1 MIERFEALLKNRIGL
16 EAESVGRV
24 VIERAV
30 RQRMHACDS
39 RDEDA
44 YWTTL
49 NASPAEQQAL
59 VEAVVVPETW
69 FFRYPESF
77 AALGRLAFERLPA
90 LAAGRTLR
98 ILSLPC
104 STGEEPFSIVMAL
117 LDAGLAPG
125 LFQVDAVDISERV
138 LERARQGVYGRN
150 SFRGED
156 LGFRDRYFLPSGE
169 GHAVAQQVA
178 SRVRFLRG
186 NLLEPGL
193 LAGEP
198 PYDFVFC
205 RNLLI
210 YFDRP
215 TQTAVLEVLKRLM
228 QRDGAMFIGPAEAS
242 LLSQQGMQPLGY
254 PQAFVFRHG
263 TAQTAAKPASTQAPA
278 PAAAMAM
285 LAPTRV
291 PPRQRPSLPKPERPN
306 PAQTRTAVDGTG
318 RDAALANIVSLANS
332 GRSEEARSACEA
344 FLATHGPSADAFYWL
359 GLLSDV
365 AGKVDEAQDYYRKA
379 LYLAPQH
386 AEALAHLAALLAAR
400 GDRAGAQRLQQRASR
415 GVNNHGR

>member
-1 MIERFEALLKNRIGL
+1 MIERFEALLKSRIGL
-16 EAESVGRV
+16 EAESVGRT

-30 RQRMHACDS
+30 GQRIKAAGCA
-39 RDEDA
+39 DEA
-44 YWTTL
+44 VYWTLL
-49 NASPAEQQAL
+49 NGSSTEQQAL

-77 AALGRLAFERLPA
+77 VALGRLALERLPT
-90 LAAGRTLR
+90 LAGRPLR

-125 LFQVDAVDISERV
+125 LFQVDAMDISERV

-150 SFRGED
+150 SFRGDD
-156 LGFRDRYFLPSGE
+156 LSFRDRYFLPTVE
-169 GHAVAQQVA
+169 GHALAPQVA

-215 TQTAVLEVLKRLM
+215 TQGAVLEVLKRLM
-228 QRDGAMFIGPAEAS
+228 HKDGALFIGPAEAS

-254 PQAFVFRHG
+254 PQAFVFR
-263 TAQTAAKPASTQAPA
+263 
-278 PAAAMAM
+278 
-285 LAPTRV
+285 LAPPNAGARPARPRGLV
-291 PPRQRPSLPKPERPN
+291 ASMPPPQSLPVRPSERPRPPLPRPERPKAV
-306 PAQTRTAVDGTG
+306 PAGTRDESLAEIV
-318 RDAALANIVSLANS
+318 RLANG
-332 GRSEEARSACEA
+332 GRSDEARIACEA
-344 FLATHGPSADAFYWL
+344 FLVAHGPSADVFYWL
-359 GLLSDV
+359 GLLADV
-365 AGKVDEAQDYYRKA
+365 AGKADEAQDFYRKA
-379 LYLAPQH
+379 LYLQPRH

-400 GDRAGAQRLQQRASR
+400 GDRAGALRLQQRAAR
-415 GVNNHGR
+415 GVNGDDR

>member
-1 MIERFEALLKNRIGL
+1 MIERFETLLKQRIGL

-30 RQRMHACDS
+30 RQRIHACGS

-44 YWTTL
+44 YWTAL

-77 AALGRLAFERLPA
+77 AALGRLALDRLPA
-90 LAAGRTLR
+90 LAPGRPLR

-125 LFQVDAVDISERV
+125 LFEVDAVDISERV

-150 SFRGED
+150 SFRGDD

-169 GHAVAQQVA
+169 GHAVTRQVA

-215 TQTAVLEVLKRLM
+215 TQSAVLEVLKRLM

-263 TAQTAAKPASTQAPA
+263 PSQAAKPSRLQVPAPAATVAAPA
-278 PAAAMAM
+278 PA
-285 LAPTRV
+285 RV
-291 PPRQRPSLPKPERPN
+291 PSRPRPPMPKPTQPK
-306 PAQTRTAVDGTG
+306 PGQARTAAGGEGPEAT
-318 RDAALANIVSLANS
+318 LANIVSLANS
-332 GRSEEARSACEA
+332 GRSEEARRACEA
-344 FLATHGPSADAFYWL
+344 FLAAHGPSADAFYWL

-365 AGKVDEAQDYYRKA
+365 AGKADEAQDYYRKA

-400 GDRAGAQRLQQRASR
+400 GDRAGARRLQQRASR

>member
-1 MIERFEALLKNRIGL
+1 MIERFETLLKVRIGL

-30 RQRMHACDS
+30 RQRMGACGS

-49 NASPAEQQAL
+49 NASPGEQQAL

-77 AALGRLAFERLPA
+77 AALGRLAFERLPE
-90 LAAGRTLR
+90 LAGGRPLR

-125 LFQVDAVDISERV
+125 LFQVDAVDVSERV
-138 LERARQGVYGRN
+138 LERARQGIYGRN
-150 SFRGED
+150 SFRGDD
-156 LGFRDRYFLPSGE
+156 LGFRERYFLPTGE
-169 GHAVAQQVA
+169 GYALTRQVGA
-178 SRVRFLRG
+178 KVRFMRG
-186 NLLEPGL
+186 NLLDPGL
-193 LAGEP
+193 LAGEA

-215 TQTAVLEVLKRLM
+215 TQSAVLEVLKRLM

-242 LLSQQGMQPLGY
+242 LLSQQGMQPLAY
-254 PQAFVFRHG
+254 PQAFVFRH
-263 TAQTAAKPASTQAPA
+263 APPQAIARPAKARVPVAAPTVVAPLPSRAPA
-278 PAAAMAM
+278 RP
-285 LAPTRV
+285 R
-291 PPRQRPSLPKPERPN
+291 PPLPKPEQLKD
-306 PAQTRTAVDGTG
+306 ASEGAG
-318 RDAALANIVSLANS
+318 RDADLANIASLANS
-332 GRSEEARSACEA
+332 GRSEDARAACEA
-344 FLATHGPSADAFYWL
+344 FLNAHGPSADAFYWL

-365 AGKVDEAQDYYRKA
+365 AGKVDEAQDNYRKA
-379 LYLAPQH
+379 LYLQPQH

-400 GDRAGAQRLQQRASR
+400 GDRAGAQRLQQRANR
-415 GVNNHGR
+415 GLNNHG

>member
-1 MIERFEALLKNRIGL
+1 MIERFESLLKSRIGL

-30 RQRMHACDS
+30 RQRMGATGC

-44 YWTTL
+44 YWSVL
-49 NASPAEQQAL
+49 HASLSELQAL
-59 VEAVVVPETW
+59 VETVVVPETW

-90 LAAGRTLR
+90 LAAGRPLR

-138 LERARQGVYGRN
+138 LERARQGLYGRN

-156 LGFRDRYFLPSGE
+156 LGFRDRYFIPTGE
-169 GHAVAQQVA
+169 GYVLAQQVA

-186 NLLEPGL
+186 NLLDPGL
-193 LAGEP
+193 LAGEA

-215 TQTAVLEVLKRLM
+215 TQAAVLEVLKRLM

-254 PQAFVFRHG
+254 PQAFVFRH
-263 TAQTAAKPASTQAPA
+263 APLQAAAKPAKARVQASVPVV
-278 PAAAMAM
+278 PAALPVRSPA
-285 LAPTRV
+285 RSR
-291 PPRQRPSLPKPERPN
+291 PPLPKPELPKSRP
-306 PAQTRTAVDGTG
+306 ATTS
-318 RDAALANIVSLANS
+318 RDAALAEIASLANS
-332 GRSEEARSACEA
+332 GRSGEARASCEA
-344 FLATHGPSADAFYWL
+344 FLAAHGPSAEAFYWL
-359 GLLSDV
+359 GLLADV
-365 AGKVDEAQDYYRKA
+365 AGKAVEAQDYYRKA
-379 LYLAPQH
+379 LYLQPQH
-386 AEALAHLAALLAAR
+386 SEALAHLAALLAAR

-415 GVNNHGR
+415 GVNDHGR

>member
-1 MIERFEALLKNRIGL
+1 MN
-16 EAESVGRV
+16 
-24 VIERAV
+24 
-30 RQRMHACDS
+30 ACGS

-44 YWTTL
+44 YWATL
-49 NASPAEQQAL
+49 NTSPAEQQAL

-77 AALGRLAFERLPA
+77 AALGRLAFERLPV
-90 LAAGRTLR
+90 LAGGRPLR

-138 LERARQGVYGRN
+138 LELARKGRYGRN
-150 SFRGED
+150 SFRGQE
-156 LGFRDRYFLPSGE
+156 LGFRERYFIPSGE
-169 GHAVAQQVA
+169 GYALAQQVA
-178 SRVRFLRG
+178 SKVRFLRG
-186 NLLEPGL
+186 NLLDPGL

-215 TQTAVLEVLKRLM
+215 TQAAVLEVLKRLM
-228 QRDGAMFIGPAEAS
+228 QQGGAMFIGPAEAS

-254 PQAFVFRHG
+254 PQAFVFRH
-263 TAQTAAKPASTQAPA
+263 AQAQPAAKSAKPLVVGATPARTPV
-278 PAAAMAM
+278 
-285 LAPTRV
+285 R
-291 PPRQRPSLPKPERPN
+291 PRQPLPKPERP
-306 PAQTRTAVDGTG
+306 AAVADSAN
-318 RDAALANIVSLANS
+318 RDTALANIASLANS
-332 GRSEEARSACEA
+332 GRSEQARAACQDY
-344 FLATHGPSADAFYWL
+344 LAAHGPSADVFYWL

-365 AGKVDEAQDYYRKA
+365 AGKADDAQDYYRKA
-379 LYLAPQH
+379 LYLQPQH
-386 AEALAHLAALLAAR
+386 AEALAHLAALLGAR
-400 GDRAGAQRLQQRASR
+400 GDQAGAKRLLERASR
-415 GVNNHGR
+415 GVSSHGR

>member
-1 MIERFEALLKNRIGL
+1 MIERFETLLKNRIGL
-16 EAESVGRV
+16 EAESVGRL

-30 RQRMHACDS
+30 RQRMNASGS

-44 YWTTL
+44 YWATL

-90 LAAGRTLR
+90 LVGGRPLR

-138 LERARQGVYGRN
+138 LELARKGRYGRN
-150 SFRGED
+150 SFRGQE
-156 LGFRDRYFLPSGE
+156 LGFRERYFIPGGE
-169 GHAVAQQVA
+169 GYALAQQVA
-178 SRVRFLRG
+178 SKVRFLRG
-186 NLLEPGL
+186 NLLDPGL

-215 TQTAVLEVLKRLM
+215 TQAAVLEVLKRLM
-228 QRDGAMFIGPAEAS
+228 QRDGALFIGPAEAS

-254 PQAFVFRHG
+254 PQAFVFRHAP
-263 TAQTAAKPASTQAPA
+263 AQPATMTAKPREQAPPPLAGPA
-278 PAAAMAM
+278 PARIPA
-285 LAPTRV
+285 R
-291 PPRQRPSLPKPERPN
+291 PRQPLPKPEQPKPQAAN
-306 PAQTRTAVDGTG
+306 
-318 RDAALANIVSLANS
+318 RDAALVEIASLANS
-332 GRSEEARSACEA
+332 GRSEQARVACQE
-344 FLATHGPSADAFYWL
+344 FLAAHGPSAEAFYWL

-365 AGKVDEAQDYYRKA
+365 AGKADEAQDYYRKA
-379 LYLAPQH
+379 LYLQPQH
-386 AEALAHLAALLAAR
+386 AEALAHLAALLGAR
-400 GDRAGAQRLQQRASR
+400 GDQAGARRLLERASR
-415 GVNNHGR
+415 GVNSHGR

>member
-1 MIERFEALLKNRIGL
+1 MIERFETLLKNRIGL

-90 LAAGRTLR
+90 LAGGRPLR

-125 LFQVDAVDISERV
+125 LFQVDAMDISERV

-178 SRVRFLRG
+178 SKVRFLRG

-215 TQTAVLEVLKRLM
+215 TQSAVLEVLKRLM

-254 PQAFVFRHG
+254 PQAFVFRH
-263 TAQTAAKPASTQAPA
+263 APPQVAAKPAKVRIPAPA
-278 PAAAMAM
+278 PVVAAPVPSR
-285 LAPTRV
+285 APAR
-291 PPRQRPSLPKPERPN
+291 PRAPLPKPELPK
-306 PAQTRTAVDGTG
+306 ADGAG
-318 RDAALANIVSLANS
+318 PEAALATIASLANS
-332 GRSEEARSACEA
+332 GRCEEARSACEA
-344 FLATHGPSADAFYWL
+344 FLAAHGPSADAFYWL

>member
-1 MIERFEALLKNRIGL
+1 MIERFETLLKNRIGL
-16 EAESVGRV
+16 EAESVGRI

-30 RQRMHACDS
+30 RQRMHASGCASEDS
-39 RDEDA
+39 
-44 YWTTL
+44 YWTAL
-49 NASPAEQQAL
+49 NASPVEQQAL

-77 AALGRLAFERLPA
+77 AALARLAFERLPA
-90 LAAGRTLR
+90 LAPGRPLR

-138 LERARQGVYGRN
+138 LERARQGLYGRN
-150 SFRGED
+150 SFRGD
-156 LGFRDRYFLPSGE
+156 VLDFRERYFIPAGE
-169 GHAVAQQVA
+169 GYALAQQVA
-178 SRVRFLRG
+178 GKVRFWRG
-186 NLLEPGL
+186 NLLDPGL

-198 PYDFVFC
+198 AYDFVFC

-215 TQTAVLEVLKRLM
+215 TQVAVLEVLKRLM

-242 LLSQQGMQPLGY
+242 LLSQQGMQALGY
-254 PQAFVFRHG
+254 PQAFVFRH
-263 TAQTAAKPASTQAPA
+263 APPKAAAKPVRAPA
-278 PAAAMAM
+278 RAAVPLPPVAPLRSPAK
-285 LAPTRV
+285 PR
-291 PPRQRPSLPKPERPN
+291 PPLPKP
-306 PAQTRTAVDGTG
+306 QTPQPGVDTSG
-318 RDAALANIVSLANS
+318 RDAALATIASLANS

-344 FLATHGPSADAFYWL
+344 FLAAHGPSADVFYWL

-365 AGKVDEAQDYYRKA
+365 AGRLDDAQDYYRKA

-400 GDRAGAQRLQQRASR
+400 GDRAGAQRLQQRAIR
-415 GVNNHGR
+415 GVNNDGR

>member
-1 MIERFEALLKNRIGL
+1 MIERVETLLKNLIGL
-16 EAESVGRV
+16 EAESIGRV
-24 VIERAV
+24 VVERAV
-30 RQRMHACDS
+30 RQRMTAAGC
-39 RDEDA
+39 RDEEA

-49 NASPAEQQAL
+49 SASPIEQQAL

-90 LAAGRTLR
+90 LAGGRQLR

-125 LFQVDAVDISERV
+125 LFQVDAVDVSERV
-138 LERARQGVYGRN
+138 LERARQGLYGRN
-150 SFRGED
+150 SFRGEE
-156 LGFRDRYFLPSGE
+156 LAFRDRYFIPSGE
-169 GHAVAQQVA
+169 GYALARQVA
-178 SRVRFLRG
+178 SKVRFLRG
-186 NLLEPGL
+186 NLLDPGL
-193 LAGEP
+193 LAGEA

-215 TQTAVLEVLKRLM
+215 TQRIVLDILKRLM
-228 QRDGAMFIGPAEAS
+228 QKDGAMFIGPAEAS
-242 LLSQQGMQPLGY
+242 LLSQHGMQALAY
-254 PQAFVFRHG
+254 PQAFVFRH
-263 TAQTAAKPASTQAPA
+263 APPPAAAKPVQVPVPVPVTASAPR
-278 PAAAMAM
+278 AAA
-285 LAPTRV
+285 PV
-291 PPRQRPSLPKPERPN
+291 RQRQPLPRPEQPK
-306 PAQTRTAVDGTG
+306 AAVEGTD
-318 RDAALANIVSLANS
+318 REAALAEIASLANS
-332 GRSEEARSACEA
+332 GRSNEAQVACEA
-344 FLATHGPSADAFYWL
+344 LLIRQGPSADVFYWL

-365 AGKVDEAQDYYRKA
+365 AGKTDEAQDYYRKA
-379 LYLAPQH
+379 LYLQPQH

>member
-1 MIERFEALLKNRIGL
+1 MIERFEVLLKTRIGL
-16 EAESVGRV
+16 EAESVGRL

-30 RQRMHACDS
+30 RQRMNACGS
-39 RDEDA
+39 GDEDA
-44 YWTTL
+44 YWNTL

-77 AALGRLAFERLPA
+77 AALGRLAFERLSA
-90 LAAGRTLR
+90 LSGGRSLR

-104 STGEEPFSIVMAL
+104 STGEEPFSIAMAL

-138 LERARQGVYGRN
+138 LELARKGHYGRN
-150 SFRGED
+150 SFRGQEV
-156 LGFRDRYFLPSGE
+156 GFRERYFIPTGE
-169 GHAVAQQVA
+169 GYALAQQVA
-178 SRVRFLRG
+178 SKVRFLRG
-186 NLLEPGL
+186 NLLDPGL

-215 TQTAVLEVLKRLM
+215 TQAAVLEVLKRLM

-254 PQAFVFRHG
+254 PQAFIFRHAP
-263 TAQTAAKPASTQAPA
+263 AQPASKPAKAHAHVPAPVVASPALARAPAKP
-278 PAAAMAM
+278 
-285 LAPTRV
+285 
-291 PPRQRPSLPKPERPN
+291 RQPLPKPERPVVV
-306 PAQTRTAVDGTG
+306 ADSSK
-318 RDAALANIVSLANS
+318 RDAALANIASLANS
-332 GRSEEARSACEA
+332 GRSEQARAACQEY
-344 FLATHGPSADAFYWL
+344 LAAHGPSADAFYWL

-365 AGKVDEAQDYYRKA
+365 AGRAGDAQDYYRKA
-379 LYLAPQH
+379 LYLQPQH
-386 AEALAHLAALLAAR
+386 VEALAHLAALLGAR
-400 GDRAGAQRLQQRASR
+400 GDQAGAKRLLERASR
-415 GVNNHGR
+415 GVNSLGR

>member
-1 MIERFEALLKNRIGL
+1 MIERFETLLKNRIGL
-16 EAESVGRV
+16 EAESVGRL

-30 RQRMHACDS
+30 RQRMNASGS

-44 YWTTL
+44 YWATL

-90 LAAGRTLR
+90 LVGGRPLR

-138 LERARQGVYGRN
+138 LELARKGRYGRN
-150 SFRGED
+150 SFRGQE
-156 LGFRDRYFLPSGE
+156 LGFRERYFIPGGE
-169 GHAVAQQVA
+169 GYALVQQVA
-178 SRVRFLRG
+178 SKVRFRRG
-186 NLLEPGL
+186 NLLDPGL

-215 TQTAVLEVLKRLM
+215 TQAAVLEVLKRLM
-228 QRDGAMFIGPAEAS
+228 QRDGALFIGPAEAS

-254 PQAFVFRHG
+254 PQAFVFRHAP
-263 TAQTAAKPASTQAPA
+263 AQPATMTAKPREQAPPPLAGPA
-278 PAAAMAM
+278 PARIPA
-285 LAPTRV
+285 R
-291 PPRQRPSLPKPERPN
+291 PRQPLPKPEQPKPQAAN
-306 PAQTRTAVDGTG
+306 
-318 RDAALANIVSLANS
+318 RDAALVEIASLANS
-332 GRSEEARSACEA
+332 GRSEQARVACQE
-344 FLATHGPSADAFYWL
+344 FLAAHGPSAEAFYWL

-365 AGKVDEAQDYYRKA
+365 AGKADEAQDYYRKA
-379 LYLAPQH
+379 LYLQPQH
-386 AEALAHLAALLAAR
+386 AEALAHLAALLGAR
-400 GDRAGAQRLQQRASR
+400 GDQAGARRLLERASR
-415 GVNNHGR
+415 GVNSHGR

>member
-1 MIERFEALLKNRIGL
+1 MIERFEALLKSRIGL

-24 VIERAV
+24 VIERAL
-30 RQRMHACDS
+30 RQRMNACGS
-39 RDEDA
+39 YDEEA
-44 YWTTL
+44 YWATL

-77 AALGRLAFERLPA
+77 AALGRLAFERLPN
-90 LAAGRTLR
+90 LVGGRPLR

-138 LERARQGVYGRN
+138 LERARQGLYGRN
-150 SFRGED
+150 SFRSDD
-156 LGFRDRYFLPSGE
+156 LGFRDRYFIPSGE
-169 GHAVAQQVA
+169 SHALAQQVA
-178 SRVRFLRG
+178 SKVRFLRG
-186 NLLEPGL
+186 NLLDPGL

-210 YFDRP
+210 YFDRT
-215 TQTAVLEVLKRLM
+215 TQTAVLEVLKRHM
-228 QRDGAMFIGPAEAS
+228 QKDGAMFIGPAEAS

-254 PQAFVFRHG
+254 PQAFVFRN
-263 TAQTAAKPASTQAPA
+263 APPQIAAKPAKVRIPAPA
-278 PAAAMAM
+278 PVAAAPVPSR
-285 LAPTRV
+285 APAR
-291 PPRQRPSLPKPERPN
+291 PRTPLPKPELPK
-306 PAQTRTAVDGTG
+306 AKADGAG
-318 RDAALANIVSLANS
+318 PEAALATIASLANS
-332 GRSEEARSACEA
+332 GRTGEARAACEA
-344 FLATHGPSADAFYWL
+344 FLSAHGPSADAFYWL

-365 AGKVDEAQDYYRKA
+365 AGKADEAQDHYRKA
-379 LYLAPQH
+379 LYLEPQH
-386 AEALAHLAALLAAR
+386 PEALAHLAALLAAR
-400 GDRAGAQRLQQRASR
+400 GDRAGAERLLQRASR
-415 GVNNHGR
+415 GVNSHGR

>member
-1 MIERFEALLKNRIGL
+1 MIERFEALLKSRIGL
-16 EAESVGRV
+16 EAESVGRT

-30 RQRMHACDS
+30 GQRIKAAGCA
-39 RDEDA
+39 DEAA
-44 YWTTL
+44 YWTLL
-49 NASPAEQQAL
+49 NGSSTEQQAL

-77 AALGRLAFERLPA
+77 AALGRLALERLPT
-90 LAAGRTLR
+90 LAGRPLR

-125 LFQVDAVDISERV
+125 LFQVDAMDISERV

-150 SFRGED
+150 SFRGDD
-156 LGFRDRYFLPSGE
+156 LSFRDRYFLPTVE
-169 GHAVAQQVA
+169 GHALAPQVA

-215 TQTAVLEVLKRLM
+215 TQGAVLEVLKRLM
-228 QRDGAMFIGPAEAS
+228 RKDGALFIGPAEAS

-254 PQAFVFRHG
+254 PQAFVFR
-263 TAQTAAKPASTQAPA
+263 
-278 PAAAMAM
+278 
-285 LAPTRV
+285 LAPPHAGARPARPRGLV
-291 PPRQRPSLPKPERPN
+291 ASMPPPQSLPVRPSERPRPPLPRPERPKAV
-306 PAQTRTAVDGTG
+306 PAGTRDESLAEIV
-318 RDAALANIVSLANS
+318 RLANG
-332 GRSEEARSACEA
+332 GRSDEARIACEA
-344 FLATHGPSADAFYWL
+344 FLVAHGPSADVFYWL
-359 GLLSDV
+359 GLLADV
-365 AGKVDEAQDYYRKA
+365 AGKADEAQDFYRKA
-379 LYLAPQH
+379 LYLQPRH

-400 GDRAGAQRLQQRASR
+400 GDRAGALRLQQRAAR
-415 GVNNHGR
+415 GVNGDDR

>member
-1 MIERFEALLKNRIGL
+1 MIERFEALLKSRIGL

-24 VIERAV
+24 VIERAL
-30 RQRMHACDS
+30 RQRMSACGS
-39 RDEDA
+39 RDEEA
-44 YWTTL
+44 YWATL

-77 AALGRLAFERLPA
+77 AALGRLAFERLPT
-90 LAAGRTLR
+90 LAGGRPLR

-138 LERARQGVYGRN
+138 LERARQGLYGRN

-156 LGFRDRYFLPSGE
+156 LGFRDRYFIPSGE
-169 GHAVAQQVA
+169 SYVLAQQVA
-178 SRVRFLRG
+178 SKVRFLRG
-186 NLLEPGL
+186 NLLDPGL
-193 LAGEP
+193 LSGEP

-210 YFDRP
+210 YFDRT
-215 TQTAVLEVLKRLM
+215 TQIAVLEVLKRHMLK
-228 QRDGAMFIGPAEAS
+228 DGAMFIGPAEAN

-254 PQAFVFRHG
+254 PQAFVFRN
-263 TAQTAAKPASTQAPA
+263 APPQAAAKPAKARAPA
-278 PAAAMAM
+278 PTPVVTAPLPSRAPARPRAM
-285 LAPTRV
+285 
-291 PPRQRPSLPKPERPN
+291 LPKPELPR
-306 PAQTRTAVDGTG
+306 AKADGVG
-318 RDAALANIVSLANS
+318 PDAALAAIASLANS
-332 GRSEEARSACEA
+332 GRTEEARVACEA
-344 FLATHGPSADAFYWL
+344 FLSAHGPSADVFYWL

-365 AGKVDEAQDYYRKA
+365 AGKSDEAQDHYRKA

-400 GDRAGAQRLQQRASR
+400 GDRAGAERLLQRASR
-415 GVNNHGR
+415 GVNSHGR

>member
-1 MIERFEALLKNRIGL
+1 MIERFEALLKSRIGL

-30 RQRMHACDS
+30 RQRMGATGC

-44 YWTTL
+44 YWSVL
-49 NASPAEQQAL
+49 NASPSELQAL
-59 VEAVVVPETW
+59 VETVVVPETW

-90 LAAGRTLR
+90 LAGGRALR

-104 STGEEPFSIVMAL
+104 STGEEPFSIAMAL

-138 LERARQGVYGRN
+138 LERARQGIYWRN

-156 LGFRDRYFLPSGE
+156 LGFRDRYFIPSGE
-169 GHAVAQQVA
+169 GYALVQQVA

-186 NLLEPGL
+186 NLLDPGL
-193 LAGEP
+193 LAGEA

-215 TQTAVLEVLKRLM
+215 TQAAVLEVLKRLM

-254 PQAFVFRHG
+254 PQAFVFRHAALQG
-263 TAQTAAKPASTQAPA
+263 AAKPTRARVQVPA
-278 PAAAMAM
+278 PVVP
-285 LAPTRV
+285 APLPVRPPARTR
-291 PPRQRPSLPKPERPN
+291 PPLPKLEPPKAQ
-306 PAQTRTAVDGTG
+306 PAVTNRDTALTEI
-318 RDAALANIVSLANS
+318 ASLANS
-332 GRSEEARSACEA
+332 GRSGEARAACEA
-344 FLATHGPSADAFYWL
+344 FLAAHGPSADAFYWL
-359 GLLSDV
+359 GLLADV
-365 AGKVDEAQDYYRKA
+365 AGKADEAQDFYRKA
-379 LYLAPQH
+379 LYLQPQH
-386 AEALAHLAALLAAR
+386 SEALAHLAALLAAR
-400 GDRAGAQRLQQRASR
+400 GDRIGAQRLQQRAGR
-415 GVNNHGR
+415 GVNDHGR